1 MFSFH
6 VVCLFY
12 KFIIISFDMFEAFIW
27 FNFDRDEDALEALVL
42 ANDSEAEEPLH
53 NRGNFEVEESDMLG
67 FDDVVNFPVSN
78 KQTNSE
84 LDEVSLYFET

>member
-1 MFSFH
+1 
-6 VVCLFY
+6 
-12 KFIIISFDMFEAFIW
+12 MFEAFIW

>member
-1 MFSFH
+1 
-6 VVCLFY
+6 
-12 KFIIISFDMFEAFIW
+12 MFEAFIW

-53 NRGNFEVEESDMLG
+53 NRGNFEVKESDMLG